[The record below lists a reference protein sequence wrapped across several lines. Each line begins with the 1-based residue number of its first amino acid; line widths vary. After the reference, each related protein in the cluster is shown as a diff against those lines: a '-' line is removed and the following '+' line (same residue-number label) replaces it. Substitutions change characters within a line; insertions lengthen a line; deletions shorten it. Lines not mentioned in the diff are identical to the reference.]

1 MRLADLEV
9 TNTQGIALARI
20 AGEVDMSNADELH
33 KALASAMPTDAS
45 AMVLDLTGV
54 DYLDSAGIR
63 MIYMLSEDLQ
73 ARRRQLHVV
82 VPSSSMVA
90 DVLRLAGVSE
100 HIGAVETVDEALARI
115 RESQSS
121 SSDAGID
128 HAGA

>member
-115 RESQSS
+115 QESQSS